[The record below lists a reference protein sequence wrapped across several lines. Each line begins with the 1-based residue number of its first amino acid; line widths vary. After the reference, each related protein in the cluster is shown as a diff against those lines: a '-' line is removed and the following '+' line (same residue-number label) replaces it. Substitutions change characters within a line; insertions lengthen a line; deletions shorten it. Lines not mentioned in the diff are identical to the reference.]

1 MAVRASL
8 LFCVFVSCIG
18 IVTAS
23 HDPLC
28 GLKLRIT
35 TSCLNYANKVMIDK
49 FLKKTRGGTIK
60 PIENN
65 SNDLYFKLEKIYVKE
80 LSVGHSSVTMIE
92 DKGIQWSARGIS
104 ISVSAHYRYKYTP
117 YFLHIE
123 DDGGI
128 DGSVFGGLFDVR
140 LAVGIDSTRRPRVR
154 MDSCNC
160 AIDRVKVKFS
170 GGISSMILNL
180 FRSLVEDYLK
190 KILKSKVCDA
200 IRDTVDRD
208 LEKSLH
214 RAHIS
219 SKIGPKFLLD
229 YGLQKSPVF
238 NSDSMET
245 FHKGIIYCRKN
256 ITQVPFQPSPFP
268 PVTRNDKMI
277 YAWVSGYM
285 FRSLTYQAQRNGV
298 LHKTLTNDDFLNS
311 TVGFLSTSCKFGKL
325 CIGKFLPQLQHQFP
339 REVVEIELK
348 SRKAPNIIL
357 VDGQLRLIMNGSMT
371 LFVKPPTA
379 AERKYLFTMDAD
391 MASSIKVSYSDG
403 YLHSNLGKMNFNI
416 CISNSTLHP
425 IYDRALNF
433 IMQNIVK
440 HYVKPALDSQGSIGL
455 PLLKSDDIKLVNTN
469 LTLTQDAIIIG
480 TDLQV
485 IEI

>member
-1 MAVRASL
+1 MAIRVSL
-8 LFCVFVSCIG
+8 LFFVFVSCIG
-18 IVTAS
+18 ILSAS

-35 TSCLNYANKVMIDK
+35 TACLNYANKVMIDK
-49 FLKKTRGGTIK
+49 VLKKTRGGTMK
-60 PIENN
+60 AIEND
-65 SNDLYFKLEKIYVKE
+65 SHHLYFKLENIYVKE
-80 LSVGHSSVTMIE
+80 LSVGRSSVTMIE
-92 DKGIQWSARGIS
+92 DKGIQWSARDIS
-104 ISVSAHYRYKYTP
+104 ISVSADYHYKYTQL
-117 YFLHIE
+117 FLPIKDH
-123 DDGGI
+123 GGI
-128 DGSVFGGLFDVR
+128 DGSVFGGSFDVR
-140 LAVGIDSTRRPRVR
+140 LAVGIDSTRRPSVRV
-154 MDSCNC
+154 DSCNY
-160 AIDRVKVKFS
+160 AIDRVKVKFN
-170 GGISSMILNL
+170 GGISSLILNL
-180 FRSLVEDYLK
+180 FKSLVEHYLK
-190 KILKSKVCDA
+190 DILKSKVCDA
-200 IRDTVDRD
+200 LRDTVDRD

-214 RAHIS
+214 QAHIS
-219 SKIGPKFLLD
+219 SKIGSKFLLD
-229 YGLQKSPVF
+229 YGLQEPPVF

-245 FHKGIIYCRKN
+245 FHKGIIYWRNN
-256 ITQVPFQPSPFP
+256 IQQVPFQPSPFP

-285 FRSLTYQAQRNGV
+285 FRSLTYQAQKNGM
-298 LHKTLTNDDFLNS
+298 LQKTLTNDDFLNS
-311 TVGFLSTSCKFGKL
+311 AVGFLNTSCKFGKH

-371 LFVKPPTA
+371 LFVKAPNAT
-379 AERKYLFTMDAD
+379 ERKYLFTMDTN

-403 YLHSNLGKMNFNI
+403 YLRSNLGKMNCNV

-433 IMQNIVK
+433 IMQTIVK
-440 HYVKPALDSQGSIGL
+440 HYVKPALDGQGSVGL